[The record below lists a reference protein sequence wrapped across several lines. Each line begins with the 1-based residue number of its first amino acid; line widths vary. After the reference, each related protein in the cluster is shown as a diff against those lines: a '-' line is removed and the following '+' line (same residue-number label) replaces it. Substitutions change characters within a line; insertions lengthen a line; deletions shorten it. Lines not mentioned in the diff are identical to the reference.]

1 MSPRP
6 PLKAH
11 VSAPEPGDPSGW
23 MFLQRST
30 STHSACLSFLP
41 YKPPLP
47 SAPLFLLPLPSP
59 KMRIPTLPLGH
70 PPHPPP
76 LPSLG
81 LGTWKAPKG
90 VTAPVVTAALRA
102 GYRMLDCAC
111 DYGNE
116 QEVGAGISDAL
127 SAATVTRDDIFVTS
141 KLWNT
146 FHKREHVKPA
156 LLRSLADLRLQKLD
170 LYLMHFPISLAYTWK
185 AMEALVDEGLVS
197 HIGVCNFP
205 AALLMDLLS
214 YARIKPAVLQVEMHP
229 YLQQVNLLELC
240 KREGVQVTAFSPLGA
255 SSYVELNMDRGDRLL
270 DDPVLKKIAEKKGCS
285 VAQVALRWGVQRG
298 TSVIPKTC
306 KVERLGQN
314 MDVFGFELDKQ
325 EMAEIAAL
333 DRGTRYNDPGV
344 FCKGMGHSIPIYD

>member
-1 MSPRP
+1 MS
-6 PLKAH
+6 
-11 VSAPEPGDPSGW
+11 
-23 MFLQRST
+23 
-30 STHSACLSFLP
+30 
-41 YKPPLP
+41 
-47 SAPLFLLPLPSP
+47 
-59 KMRIPTLPLGH
+59 IPNLPLGH

-116 QEVGAGISDAL
+116 QEVGAGISGAL
-127 SAATVTRDDIFVTS
+127 SAGTVTRDDIFVTS

-156 LLRSLADLRLQKLD
+156 LVRTLADLGLQKLD
-170 LYLMHFPISLAYTWK
+170 LYLMHFPISLAYVDPVESYPPEWLKDGKLVEERVPIAETWQ

-205 AALLMDLLS
+205 AILLMDLLS

-270 DDPVLKKIAEKKGCS
+270 DEPVLKKIAEKKGCS

-306 KVERLGQN
+306 KVERLGEN